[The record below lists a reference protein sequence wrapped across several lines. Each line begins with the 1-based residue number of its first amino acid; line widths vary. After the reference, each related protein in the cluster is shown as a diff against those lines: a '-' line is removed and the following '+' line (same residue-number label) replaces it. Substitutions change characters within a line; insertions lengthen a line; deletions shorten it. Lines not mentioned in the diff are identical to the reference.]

1 MHLGAQQHQQKP
13 AGRRRFGPARGS
25 DRLPEW
31 LHTLALVA
39 AAIAAAFVYPL
50 SARADAAVKRGA
62 LAPDFALQ
70 DLAGRNQ
77 RLSEFRGD
85 VVVLTFWAGWCGE
98 CRTLLEQ
105 LDSELPAAPGET
117 ATPVLLGVSLETKPD
132 RARAVADSL
141 HLDFPTL
148 VDTRQQVA
156 RLYDVSRLPLTLVLD
171 REGIV
176 REVSESSVFDAALLA
191 RIQELSRP

>member
-13 AGRRRFGPARGS
+13 AGRRRLGPARS

-39 AAIAAAFVYPL
+39 AVLAAAIVYPL
-50 SARADAAVKRGA
+50 SARADAAVERGA

-70 DLAGRNQ
+70 DTTGHNQ

-105 LDSELPAAPGET
+105 IDTELPAGSGE
-117 ATPVLLGVSLETKPD
+117 ASSPVLLGVSLEAKPE

-141 HLDFPTL
+141 QLDFPTL

-171 REGIV
+171 REGVV
-176 REVSESSVFDAALLA
+176 REVYERGVLDAAQLA
-191 RIQELSRP
+191 RIQELSRQ